1 MKIDDRLII
10 GFLIFIV
17 LVAGILGTFVQGK
30 MDREKKIKDITEID
44 CNEHY
49 NNLFF
54 NNEKCKEQKIKIKDT
69 DSLNFELIEDLDY
82 PKNWIKV
89 SSI

>member
-44 CNEHY
+44 CNKKYDE
-49 NNLFF
+49 N
-54 NNEKCKEQKIKIKDT
+54 KCKDGKKIQVDGKLKVEEVIDENT
-69 DSLNFELIEDLDY
+69 N
-82 PKNWIKV
+82 NTWIRV